1 MTKATNEYW
10 IKLHINGK
18 FFNII
23 LFANTVVL
31 MVETAEVV
39 EASFQLT
46 NELLQDKCC
55 TRIDKLKM
63 R

>member
-1 MTKATNEYW
+1 MTKATNEYR

-23 LFANTVVL
+23 LFENTVVL

-39 EASFQLT
+39 EASFQLI